1 MSVVIEMNKKANGRD
16 TVALFKLASVINII
30 ANKPPKIRDDNII
43 REFMIC
49 EIRST
54 SISDQ
59 TAPSKES

>member
-1 MSVVIEMNKKANGRD
+1 
-16 TVALFKLASVINII
+16 VINII